1 MTKPIQLKSP
11 TPFRLHKGTTT
22 VGHSFCEWQ
31 RNCHF
36 RIRTVAILHPVNKQ
50 WSQKQMK
57 RKKKMKGGRIIK
69 KKKNW
74 HKSWWGQG
82 KEMDENGQLIL
93 MKENDRKKKRK
104 IVRLSGVASSI
115 GTVIDVTVQ
124 MFSHCRV
131 MALTNCFFFLS
142 NKQ

>member
-1 MTKPIQLKSP
+1 MKSE
-11 TPFRLHKGTTT
+11 TNEK
-22 VGHSFCEWQ
+22 E
-31 RNCHF
+31 
-36 RIRTVAILHPVNKQ
+36 
-50 WSQKQMK
+50 
-57 RKKKMKGGRIIK
+57 KKKMKGGRIIK